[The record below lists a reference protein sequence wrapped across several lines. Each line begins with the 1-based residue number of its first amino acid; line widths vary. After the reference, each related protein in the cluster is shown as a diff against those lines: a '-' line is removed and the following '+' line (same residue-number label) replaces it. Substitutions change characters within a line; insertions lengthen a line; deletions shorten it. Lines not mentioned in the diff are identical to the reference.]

1 MDESKKGETA
11 DRPADPSAAA
21 PRFSIGGLPA
31 DRQEA
36 AKSQV
41 ASAAS
46 STAGARP
53 DLELHW
59 QAELTGEVEALRDSI
74 AELHRCM
81 GEYGG
86 VEVRGEGL
94 PGRIEGLVKSV
105 LRKLILRHIDQQKEV
120 HRALAV
126 VLARLT
132 ALLEAE
138 QLLADRNAER
148 LIEAAVRDSLRR
160 PGA

>member
-1 MDESKKGETA
+1 MNESKKGESPGGTA
-11 DRPADPSAAA
+11 RRSTSEA
-21 PRFSIGGLPA
+21 RFSIGGLTA
-31 DRQEA
+31 TRQEDI
-36 AKSQV
+36 KSEV
-41 ASAAS
+41 ASGAAS
-46 STAGARP
+46 LARDHP
-53 DLELHW
+53 YLELLR
-59 QAELTGEVEALRDSI
+59 QAELSAEFGALRDSI

-94 PGRIEGLVKSV
+94 RGRVEVLVNSV
-105 LRKLILRHIDQQKEV
+105 LRKSILRHIDQQKEV
-120 HRALAV
+120 HRALGV
-126 VLARLT
+126 VVGRLT

-148 LIEAAVRDSLRR
+148 LIDAAVRDSLRR